1 MQKSFLEH
9 SANITPP
16 QAVLQVK
23 LIPVVLKLK
32 DTYILWQ
39 THARHFPKTHRYTLG
54 SKIDDLFLATIE
66 YCFLASY
73 SNLGDKIP
81 LVDKGISRVDLI
93 KLLLQISF
101 EIKALD
107 MERYIKL
114 AENLYDTGKML
125 GGWKKQLLN
134 KKLQEVNLREK

>member
-1 MQKSFLEH
+1 MNTSFSDHTNNL
-9 SANITPP
+9 TPP
-16 QAVLQVK
+16 RTVLQPN

-39 THARHFPKTHRYTLG
+39 TYARHFPKTHRYTLG
-54 SKIDDLFLATIE
+54 SKIDDLFLVTIE

-81 LVDKGISRVDLI
+81 LVDKAISRVDLI
-93 KLLLQISF
+93 KLLLQMSY

-107 MERYIKL
+107 TKYYIKL
-114 AENLYDTGKML
+114 GEGTYDIGKML
-125 GGWKKQLLN
+125 GGWRKQLQTKN
-134 KKLQEVNLREK
+134 SRM

>member
-1 MQKSFLEH
+1 MHRKALMRAF
-9 SANITPP
+9 TR
-16 QAVLQVK
+16 LQ
-23 LIPVVLKLK
+23 LK
-32 DTYILWQ
+32 DTYTLWQ

-54 SKIDDLFLATIE
+54 SKIDDILLITIE

-81 LVDKGISRVDLI
+81 LVDKAISRVDLT

-107 MERYIKL
+107 TQRYVVL
-114 AENLYDTGKML
+114 AEHMYDVGKML
-125 GGWKKQLLN
+125 GGWRKQLAN
-134 KKLQEVNLREK
+134 KKL